1 MVYLSRYWKELGFDG
16 ECPIHFS
23 EDELRSHLEDAEGW
37 NEVGEFF
44 QLIESFVTR
53 QGWTRNERYD
63 DARAFFSELR
73 QEALD
78 GLKICSGEGS
88 SGAPFLL
95 FTAASTTSVI

>member
-23 EDELRSHLEDAEGW
+23 EDELRSHLEDAEGG

-78 GLKICSGEGS
+78 GLKGKEREDYEKETRW
-88 SGAPFLL
+88 ADM
-95 FTAASTTSVI
+95 